1 MKTLSVLL
9 VFTLLLFSCR
19 NKQQPQMEE
28 SVTGNMVETN
38 AASTR
43 SVVIDA
49 TKDAEYVVDT
59 YANALYAIK
68 AAEIVKQKTT
78 RDDIKAVAKKIEATN
93 KKIFSELDQLAAAKK
108 ISLPSNLNMA
118 QITDLNKLANDTV
131 NPEQLFLEQ
140 MENEHREGMTL
151 LEKISKE
158 SEDNEISTVAISCLA
173 TVKTQYDE
181 VVATKERLDL

>member
-1 MKTLSVLL
+1 MG
-9 VFTLLLFSCR
+9 
-19 NKQQPQMEE
+19 EE
-28 SVTGNMVETN
+28 IVTGNVVTTP
-38 AASTR
+38 AVDAGK
-43 SVVIDA
+43 VVIDA

-68 AAEIVKQKTT
+68 AAELVKKKTNKAEIKSVAEKIV
-78 RDDIKAVAKKIEATN
+78 ATN
-93 KKIFSELDQLAAAKK
+93 KKVFSELDHLAASKK

-131 NPEQLFLEQ
+131 NPEQLFLQQ
-140 MENEHREGMTL
+140 METEHREGMTL

-181 VVATKERLDL
+181 VVATKERMSL